1 MEFPKYA
8 NGLYLSSVRDGI
20 AVYRRPDLTGRWS
33 LEAQIKSDKVIC
45 TYCLAENLIG
55 KELKEM
61 TEEEFLSDNGN
72 LPLEVLLR
80 NYE

>member
-8 NGLYLSSVRDGI
+8 NGLYLSSVHDGT
-20 AVYRRPDLTGRWS
+20 AVYRRPNLTGRWS
-33 LEAQIKSDKVIC
+33 LEAQIKEGKVIC
-45 TYCLAENLIG
+45 TYCCVDYLIG

-72 LPLEVLLR
+72 LSLVLLR

>member
-8 NGLYLSSVRDGI
+8 NGLYLSSVNDGI
-20 AVYRRPDLTGRWS
+20 AVYRRPDLTGSWS
-33 LEAQIKSDKVIC
+33 LEAQIKNDKVIC
-45 TYCLAENLIG
+45 TYCLNEGLIG
-55 KELKEM
+55 RELKEM
-61 TEEEFLSDNGN
+61 TEEEFISNNGN